1 MTEMKIFVLCGG
13 EKWGLG
19 RMENK
24 KYGRMTLKRGHSFFF
39 KLLLIYIYNVY
50 MFAVFGEN
58 STIDSFR
65 LAYTLSSFFMN
76 SNKFIGEV
84 NINLLQ
90 DSCLEN
96 PIDRGAWWALVH
108 GVTKSWT

>member
-1 MTEMKIFVLCGG
+1 MLICLQYLGKIV
-13 EKWGLG
+13 
-19 RMENK
+19 
-24 KYGRMTLKRGHSFFF
+24 
-39 KLLLIYIYNVY
+39 LLIPC
-50 MFAVFGEN
+50 
-58 STIDSFR
+58 R

-76 SNKFIGEV
+76 SNKFIGEG
-84 NINLLQ
+84 NSNLLQ